1 MTSLRCR
8 VIKLY
13 IKYSVH
19 ILEIIGQVVLEL
31 QQITFWNF
39 VRNQS
44 HGHQASKQYVLK
56 SQEVL

>member
-1 MTSLRCR
+1 MMSLSCH

-13 IKYSVH
+13 IKYFVH
-19 ILEIIGQVVLEL
+19 ILKIIGQVVVEL

-44 HGHQASKQYVLK
+44 HGHQAFKQNVLK

>member
-1 MTSLRCR
+1 MMSLRCH

-19 ILEIIGQVVLEL
+19 ILKIIAQVVLEL

-44 HGHQASKQYVLK
+44 HGHQAFKQYVLE